1 VRFVEMKARAI
12 LLDKED
18 NVVTLTVV
26 ANKGTD
32 VAYISDGGEALIRA
46 EEDIPAGHKIAIRK
60 IAKGTAAMK
69 YGAPIG
75 AATADIEPGRHV
87 HTHNVAS
94 MRGTGAGHHDR

>member
-1 VRFVEMKARAI
+1 MRSEEMKARAI

-18 NVVTLTVV
+18 NVVTLTVAV
-26 ANKGTD
+26 KQGSD
-32 VAYISDGGEALIRA
+32 VAYISDGGEVVIRA
-46 EEDIPAGHKIAIRK
+46 KEDIPAGHKIAIRK

-94 MRGTGAGHHDR
+94 MRGEGAQHHER

>member
-1 VRFVEMKARAI
+1 MEMKARAI

-26 ANKGTD
+26 AKKGTD

-60 IAKGTAAMK
+60 IAKGAAAMK

-94 MRGTGAGHHDR
+94 MRGKGAGHHDR